1 MAKKPK
7 KVVREQEQP
16 LKLNGEL
23 NKLLKAGLSKRKNPK
38 K

>member
-7 KVVREQEQP
+7 KASQEQGKP

-23 NKLLKAGLSKRKNPK
+23 KDLLKAGLSKPKNPK